1 MWASPPLWQKVLNEG
16 PSSTLSLEFL
26 IILDGDGN
34 VNSEESQVISSGK
47 RRLKLVSEEE
57 MPARPPALT
66 SAPSRPPGA
75 PEAGRVN
82 PAQLR
87 GRGKGKPCPQPR
99 RAQPSAPA
107 RPAPGDSGTRK
118 AALSQGSVNAQ
129 GKAASEGTCTLSPSG
144 GQQWNNGAWGR
155 GFGG

>member
-1 MWASPPLWQKVLNEG
+1 MWASLPLWQKVLNEG
-16 PSSTLSLEFL
+16 PSSTFSLEFL
-26 IILDGDGN
+26 IIHDGEGN
-34 VNSEESQVISSGK
+34 INSEESQVISSGK

-57 MPARPPALT
+57 MPARPPALHI
-66 SAPSRPPGA
+66 SPKPPSGA
-75 PEAGRVN
+75 PEAGKIN
-82 PAQLR
+82 PVQLL
-87 GRGKGKPCPQPR
+87 GRGNGTPCPQPR

-107 RPAPGDSGTRK
+107 RPAPGDSRTLM